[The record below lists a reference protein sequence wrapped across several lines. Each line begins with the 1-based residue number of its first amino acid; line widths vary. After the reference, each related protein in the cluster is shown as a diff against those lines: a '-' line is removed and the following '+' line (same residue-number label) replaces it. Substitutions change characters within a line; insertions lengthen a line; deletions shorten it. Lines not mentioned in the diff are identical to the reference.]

1 MIIIF
6 FEKKNSISKTLTMSF
21 VFNRKIK
28 FKAMSLNQKIEY
40 LLKKI
45 YLKVQNSYRG
55 ITVANIMKISIQ
67 TILFIIL
74 NL

>member
-6 FEKKNSISKTLTMSF
+6 FEKKNSISKTLIMSF
-21 VFNRKIK
+21 VFNRKLK

-55 ITVANIMKISIQ
+55 ITVANILKISFQ
-67 TILFIIL
+67 TILFK
-74 NL
+74 